1 MRQSTPRPNATTRRT
16 TNSDDGFTL
25 IELAVVVVVIGILVS
40 IAVPTFLNAR
50 ISADN
55 KAAESLLRNAFTTGK
70 IVYVKNDGAY
80 PTISSTVQSD
90 LSSAEP
96 SLVFSP
102 YGSSNSVGVAAWTVN
117 SKTTICFS
125 TLSASGTTFQIAD
138 VEEPVGSWGAG
149 TYYASYLTSSGT
161 SNNVCPSSLIT
172 QAATSWTTSAAT
184 AGW

>member
-1 MRQSTPRPNATTRRT
+1 MRQSTVCRNAVSRRT
-16 TNSDDGFTL
+16 KNSDDGFTL
-25 IELAVVVVVIGILVS
+25 IELAVVVVIIGILVA

-80 PTISSTVQSD
+80 PTNSTTVQTD

-96 SLVFSP
+96 SLVFSA
-102 YGSSNSVGVAAWTVN
+102 YASSNSVGVAALTVT
-117 SKTTICFS
+117 SKTTLCFS

-138 VEEPVGSWGAG
+138 VEEPVAGLEAG
-149 TYYASYLTSSGT
+149 TYYASYA
-161 SNNVCPSSLIT
+161 PSS
-172 QAATSWTTSAAT
+172 ASSATLCPTLGGTWTKSAAT